1 MFNICELSQSFKSDN
16 ILNGITCTFPDSE
29 ISIIVGTNGCGKTTF
44 LNVLAQMIP
53 YATGEIICNGYKI
66 GSKEYKEQIF
76 YIPSDFYLPE
86 YMTGIE
92 YLTFILKHYKNANY
106 NQIDILL
113 EIFDLKEFKD
123 VLLEKYSFGMKKKI
137 QIIAAFCS
145 GTPYILA
152 DEVFSGLDFDTALL
166 LEELF
171 NFQKRYRSFVIVFHD
186 MNTLN
191 RFSNNIY
198 IMSKGCLLPYKGLSQ
213 DIKNIIKQ
221 MGQTGEKFDKLQQY
235 MGDFNTFY

>member
-1 MFNICELSQSFKSDN
+1 MFNIYELTQSFQNNN
-16 ILNGITCTFPDSE
+16 ILNGTTCTFPDNE

-44 LNVLAQMIP
+44 MNVLTQMIP
-53 YATGEIICNGYKI
+53 YTAGEVMCNGYKI
-66 GSKEYKEQIF
+66 GSKEYKEQMF

-137 QIIAAFCS
+137 QIIAGFCS

-152 DEVFSGLDFDTALL
+152 DEIFSGLDFDTVLL
-166 LEELF
+166 LEDLLD
-171 NFQKRYRSFVIVFHD
+171 FQKKYRSFVIVSHD

-191 RFSNNIY
+191 RFASNIY
-198 IMSKGCLLPYKGLSQ
+198 IMSNGCLTPYKGSSK
-213 DIKNIIKQ
+213 DIKNIVKQ
-221 MGQTGEKFDKLQQY
+221 MGQTGEKFDKLQKY
-235 MGDFNTFY
+235 IRYFDAFY

>member
-53 YATGEIICNGYKI
+53 YSTGEIICNGYKI

-166 LEELF
+166 LEELL
-171 NFQKRYRSFVIVFHD
+171 NFQKRYRSFVIVSHD

-221 MGQTGEKFDKLQQY
+221 IGQTGEKFDKLQKY